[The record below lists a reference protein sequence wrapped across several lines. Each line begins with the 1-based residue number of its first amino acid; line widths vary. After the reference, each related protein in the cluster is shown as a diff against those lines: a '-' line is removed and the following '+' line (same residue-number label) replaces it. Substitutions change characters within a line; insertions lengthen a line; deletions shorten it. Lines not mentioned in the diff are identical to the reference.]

1 MKRLFALAVFAAAL
15 ALPAAA
21 EDVTQGGVTVSQP
34 WARATIG
41 QTTSGAAYLTLDSSG
56 AETDHLIGVETPAAE
71 RADLHGHTME
81 GDVMKMRP
89 VERIE
94 VAPGSPTVLQPG
106 GLHIM
111 LFDLEAPLVEGE
123 RFPATLI
130 FEKAGRIEIEVQ
142 IEGIAASGPG
152 S

>member
-1 MKRLFALAVFAAAL
+1 MKAPALLLAL
-15 ALPAAA
+15 ALLAAPAFAQ
-21 EDVTQGGVTVSQP
+21 DGISVGQP

-41 QTTSGAAYLTLDSSG
+41 QTTSGAAYLTLDTAG
-56 AETDHLIGVETPAAE
+56 AEPDHLVGVETPVAE

-111 LFDLEAPLVEGE
+111 LFGLKAPLREGE
-123 RFPATLI
+123 TFPATLI
-130 FEKAGRIEIEVQ
+130 FEKAGRIEIEVRVQ
-142 IEGIAASGPG
+142 GIAASGPG